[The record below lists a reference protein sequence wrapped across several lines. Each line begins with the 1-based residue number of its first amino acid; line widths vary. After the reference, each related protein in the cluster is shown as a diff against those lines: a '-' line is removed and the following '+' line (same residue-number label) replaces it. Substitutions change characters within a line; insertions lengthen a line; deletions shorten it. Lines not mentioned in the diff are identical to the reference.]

1 MKLRDLN
8 GAIRKSGDKITIG
21 LKAPDGREILIR
33 VPRSGVLDGL
43 KEAWPDGGETDIYLD
58 DSGRLRYEANGSD
71 DAINDLG
78 NNAVMQADMDAIA
91 EQHDEVLTD
100 DDLDIDADVPA
111 ILVKGEN
118 AMPADDLDDLDD
130 LLG

>member
-33 VPRSGVLDGL
+33 VPRSSVLEGL
-43 KEAWPDGGETDIYLD
+43 KEAWPNGGETEIYLD
-58 DSGRLRYEANGSD
+58 DAGRLRYEGSTSGD
-71 DAINDLG
+71 LPAVTVADA
-78 NNAVMQADMDAIA
+78 
-91 EQHDEVLTD
+91 DETLD
-100 DDLDIDADVPA
+100 DDVLEDADEETLEDEPA
-111 ILVKGEN
+111 PTT
-118 AMPADDLDDLDD
+118 ASADDDLDD

>member
-33 VPRSGVLDGL
+33 VPRSSVLEGL
-43 KEAWPDGGETDIYLD
+43 KDAWPDGGETEIYLD
-58 DSGRLRYEANGSD
+58 DAGRLRYEGSTSGD
-71 DAINDLG
+71 LPADATTD
-78 NNAVMQADMDAIA
+78 ADETLD
-91 EQHDEVLTD
+91 DEVLE
-100 DDLDIDADVPA
+100 DADEETLDDESTQA
-111 ILVKGEN
+111 S
-118 AMPADDLDDLDD
+118 ADDDLDD

>member
-33 VPRSGVLDGL
+33 VPRSSVLDGL

-71 DAINDLG
+71 DVINDLG
-78 NNAVMQADMDAIA
+78 NNAAMQADMDAIA
-91 EQHDEVLTD
+91 QQHDELLG
-100 DDLDIDADVPA
+100 DDLDQEDVVLDELLSQSVSA
-111 ILVKGEN
+111 
-118 AMPADDLDDLDD
+118 ADDLDD

>member
-21 LKAPDGREILIR
+21 LKALDGREILIR
-33 VPRSGVLDGL
+33 VPRSSVLEGL

-58 DSGRLRYEANGSD
+58 DAGRLRYEGASTG
-71 DAINDLG
+71 
-78 NNAVMQADMDAIA
+78 
-91 EQHDEVLTD
+91 EVT
-100 DDLDIDADVPA
+100 VT
-111 ILVKGEN
+111 
-118 AMPADDLDDLDD
+118 PADDIDLDEGLVEDLDETPAPAAPAAADDLDD

>member
-43 KEAWPDGGETDIYLD
+43 KEAWPDGGETEIYLD

-71 DAINDLG
+71 DA
-78 NNAVMQADMDAIA
+78 VADMSSDA
-91 EQHDEVLTD
+91 EETPVD
-100 DDLDIDADVPA
+100 DDLDIDADEPA
-111 ILVKGEN
+111 
-118 AMPADDLDDLDD
+118 APADDLDDL
-130 LLG
+130 LG

>member
-21 LKAPDGREILIR
+21 LRALDGREILIR
-33 VPRSGVLDGL
+33 VPRSSVLEGL

-58 DSGRLRYEANGSD
+58 DAGRLRYEGASTG
-71 DAINDLG
+71 
-78 NNAVMQADMDAIA
+78 
-91 EQHDEVLTD
+91 EVTVTPVA
-100 DDLDIDADVPA
+100 DDLDLDEDLDETPSPTTPA
-111 ILVKGEN
+111 
-118 AMPADDLDDLDD
+118 AADDLDD